1 MMNNKIDP
9 GFFRLV
15 HTYMRHI
22 NKVLEDIKNKKSD
35 PYSNDDLEIAI
46 EYAEQIKNVTRGIE
60 GK

>member
-1 MMNNKIDP
+1 MMDNKIDP

-15 HTYMRHI
+15 HIYMRHI
-22 NKVLEDIKNKKSD
+22 DKVLKDVKNKKND

-60 GK
+60 WK